1 VSEQNRILIFIDWF
15 LPAYKAGGP
24 IISVKN
30 IINQFSEK
38 FSFYIV
44 TSDRDMGDLNSF
56 DNIQFNNWINFTNKY
71 QIIYLSP
78 SKQNI
83 KNYIELIKHVKPN
96 KIYINSLFSYRFSI
110 LPIVALRKLELNSQ
124 VILAPRGM
132 LGKGAIANKSYKK
145 LTFIYLTKYLKV
157 FKNFTW
163 HASTNE
169 EKKEITKYYGDKVDI
184 KIAQNIPLYNKKT
197 SPKRSKIKN
206 DKLSLL
212 FVSRISVKKNLYFL
226 IDTLSK
232 SKYKNNIELNVVGP
246 IEDQSYFKKCK
257 NLYNKEKLNV
267 NFHGS
272 IPHDKMIDY
281 FNNTDIFVLP
291 THHENYGHVIIE
303 ALFYGMPVLISK
315 NTPWRSLE
323 ELGVG
328 YDEELDSVKFALR
341 IDYFYRISNKEFNEI
356 SKNAISFATNIVN
369 NKKVINDN
377 LNLFLG

>member
-1 VSEQNRILIFIDWF
+1 MSNDNRILIFIDWF

-44 TSDRDMGDLNSF
+44 TSDRDMGDINSYENIDLNE
-56 DNIQFNNWINFTNKY
+56 WINVKNKY

-78 SKQNI
+78 TKQNTKTYKEI
-83 KNYIELIKHVKPN
+83 INYVKPN
-96 KIYINSLFSYRFSI
+96 KIYVNSLFSYRFSI
-110 LPIVALRKLELNSQ
+110 LPIFALKKLELNIQ

-132 LGKGAIANKSYKK
+132 LGKGAIANKSFKK
-145 LTFIYLTKYLKV
+145 LTFIYLTKYLSV
-157 FKNFTW
+157 FKDFIW

-169 EKKEITKYYGDKVDI
+169 EKREINKYYGDKVDV
-184 KIAQNIPLYNKKT
+184 KIAQNIPSLNEKTFPKK
-197 SPKRSKIKN
+197 SKINN

-226 IDTLSK
+226 LDSLLK
-232 SKYKNNIELNVVGP
+232 SKYKNDIELNVVGP
-246 IEDQSYFKKCK
+246 IEDQSYFMKCK
-257 NLYNKEKLNV
+257 NFYINEKLNV

-272 IPHDKMIDY
+272 IPHDKMINY
-281 FNNTDIFVLP
+281 FNNADIFVLP

-303 ALFYGMPVLISK
+303 ALFYGMPVLISR
-315 NTPWRSLE
+315 NTPWRKLDE
-323 ELGVG
+323 FGVG
-328 YDEELDSVKFALR
+328 FDEELDSVKFALR
-341 IDYFYRISNKEFNEI
+341 IDYFFRISNEEFNEI
-356 SKNAISFATNIVN
+356 SKKSISFAKSIVN

-377 LNLFLG
+377 LNLFLS